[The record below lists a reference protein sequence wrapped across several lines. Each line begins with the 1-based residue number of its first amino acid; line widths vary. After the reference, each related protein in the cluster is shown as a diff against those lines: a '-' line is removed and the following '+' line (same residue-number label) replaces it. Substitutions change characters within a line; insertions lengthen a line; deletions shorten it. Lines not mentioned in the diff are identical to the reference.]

1 MIIYNPLDGD
11 AFTSSIPSNP
21 RYCFLMTRLGRPIPE
36 PIVEIRDVVTELCG
50 EFDYHVINASS
61 KVTGRDFLLKIW
73 KLIAST
79 PLSIGI
85 CHEEIPESTQANI
98 YYEIGVA
105 HALGKE
111 TLLIKSPRV
120 AVPSDFVRTE
130 YVEFNADFRGN
141 FTAYLESLPEQA
153 EHYEVV
159 ADQLDRN
166 PILAID
172 YLKRAFLISGDERL
186 RQKASELL
194 DEAAL
199 EDRAKN
205 SVELLAAAF

>member
-1 MIIYNPLDGD
+1 
-11 AFTSSIPSNP
+11 
-21 RYCFLMTRLGRPIPE
+21 MTRLGQPIPE
-36 PIVEIRDVVTELCG
+36 PINQIRQIVTEIC
-50 EFDYHVINASS
+50 EQFEYSVIDASS
-61 KVTGRDFLLKIW
+61 RVTGRDFLLKIW
-73 KLIAST
+73 RLIASA

-105 HALGKE
+105 QALGKE

-120 AVPSDFVRTE
+120 SIPSDFVRTE
-130 YVEFNADFRGN
+130 YVEFDDQFHDKFGAFIR
-141 FTAYLESLPEQA
+141 TLSEQA
-153 EHYEVV
+153 DHYETV
-159 ADQLDRN
+159 ADQLERN

-186 RQKASELL
+186 RQKAQELL
-194 DEAAL
+194 NEASL

>member
-11 AFTSSIPSNP
+11 AFTSSIQSNP
-21 RYCFLMTRLGRPIPE
+21 RHCFLMTRLGRPIPE
-36 PIVEIRDVVTELCG
+36 PVAQIRDLVTEICG
-50 EFDYHVINASS
+50 AFDYQVIDASS
-61 KVTGRDFLLKIW
+61 RITGRDFLLKIW
-73 KLIAST
+73 KLIASA

-85 CHEEIPESTQANI
+85 CHEEIPEATQANI

-120 AVPSDFVRTE
+120 TMPSDFVRTE
-130 YVEFNADFRGN
+130 YVEFNDEFRGN

-153 EHYEVV
+153 DHYEIV

-186 RQKASELL
+186 RGKAREFL
-194 DEAAL
+194 DEVKL

-205 SVELLAAAF
+205 SVELLAATF

>member
-11 AFTSSIPSNP
+11 AFTTSIPSNP
-21 RYCFLMTRLGRPIPE
+21 RHCFLMTRLGQPIPKAVNQIRQ
-36 PIVEIRDVVTELCG
+36 IVTDVCSD
-50 EFDYHVINASS
+50 FDYSVIDASS
-61 KVTGRDFLLKIW
+61 RVTGRDFLLKIW
-73 KLIAST
+73 KLIVSA

-105 HALGKE
+105 QALGKE

-120 AVPSDFVRTE
+120 NIPSDFIRTE
-130 YVEFNADFRGN
+130 YVEYNDEFSKTL
-141 FTAYLESLPEQA
+141 TAFIKSLQEQA
-153 EHYEVV
+153 DHYEIV

-186 RQKASELL
+186 RKKARDLL
-194 DEAAL
+194 KEAAL
-199 EDRAKN
+199 EARAKN

>member
-21 RYCFLMTRLGRPIPE
+21 RHCFLMTRLGKPIPE
-36 PIVEIRDVVTELCG
+36 PVDQIRQIVTEVC
-50 EFDYHVINASS
+50 EQFDYSVIDASS

-73 KLIAST
+73 KLIASA

-105 HALGKE
+105 QALGKE
-111 TLLIKSPRV
+111 TLLVKSPRV

-130 YVEFNADFRGN
+130 YVEYNDEFREAL
-141 FTAYLESLPEQA
+141 TTYIESLPDQA
-153 EHYEVV
+153 EHYEIV

-186 RQKASELL
+186 REKAQQVIN
-194 DEAAL
+194 EAAL

>member
-21 RYCFLMTRLGRPIPE
+21 RHCFLMTRLGRPVPE
-36 PIVEIRDVVTELCG
+36 AVANIREVVSELCRNANF
-50 EFDYHVINASS
+50 EVIDASS
-61 KVTGRDFLLKIW
+61 RVTGRDFLLKIW
-73 KLIAST
+73 KLIASA

-85 CHEEIPESTQANI
+85 CHEEIPDPTQANI

-105 HALGKE
+105 QALGKE
-111 TLLIKSPRV
+111 TLLIKSPD
-120 AVPSDFVRTE
+120 AKVPSDFVRTE
-130 YVEFNADFRGN
+130 YVEFNDGFRDK
-141 FTAYLESLPEQA
+141 FSAYLDSLPEQA
-153 EHYEVV
+153 DHYELV

-172 YLKRAFLISGDERL
+172 YLKRAFLISGEERL
-186 RQKASELL
+186 RQKATQLL
-194 DEAAL
+194 DEAGL
-199 EDRAKN
+199 DDRAKN

>member
-1 MIIYNPLDGD
+1 MIVYNPLDGD

-21 RYCFLMTRLGRPIPE
+21 RHCFLMTRLGSPIPNS
-36 PIVEIRDVVTELCG
+36 VQDVRNAVTAACDN
-50 EFDYHVINASS
+50 FDYQVIDASS

-73 KLIAST
+73 KLIASA

-85 CHEEIPESTQANI
+85 CHEEIPQSTQANI
-98 YYEIGVA
+98 YYELGVA
-105 HALGKE
+105 QALGKE
-111 TLLIKSPRV
+111 TLLIKSP
-120 AVPSDFVRTE
+120 AAKVPSDFVRTE
-130 YVEFNADFRGN
+130 YIEFNKDFEQS

-153 EHYEVV
+153 DHYELV

-172 YLKRAFLISGDERL
+172 YLKRAFLISGDDRL
-186 RQKASELL
+186 REKARSLL
-194 DEAAL
+194 DEAGL
-199 EDRAKN
+199 QDRAKN